1 MKNFIRKNRP
11 LIAYIIIALIAAVIG
26 IATAPGTE
34 LFYMILAQYLIL
46 PVAGFICSICSV
58 KKGGVLGFLSPVIFI
73 AISMLLPLAV
83 MGTTDIVF
91 LLFSG
96 IPCALGAFFGLIG
109 YAVSASR
116 KNDSEEKNEAKEEKR
131 EAREEKKQDKE
142 EAKNEDEE
150 FSVESDDANSSEAN
164 AAEDE
169 EDEEPAELIAD

>member
-11 LIAYIIIALIAAVIG
+11 LIAYIFIALIAAVIG

-116 KNDSEEKNEAKEEKR
+116 KNGSEEKKEVK
-131 EAREEKKQDKE
+131 EEKKQDKE